1 MASLGFGIERIGLPS
16 LRNPKLSM
24 VMILMVSLIAGLG
37 LLKLKPAG
45 SLGELFRSGSSEFA
59 NYQKL
64 NKLFPTTEYDVMVLI
79 SGKKLLTPQTL
90 DDIRNI
96 QLELEFAEGVE
107 SVVSMFTMRGT
118 PTKTGYAPPL
128 FPADIPTGEEFD
140 TLVKKVREH
149 PHIADKFLSRPNSD
163 GEQVAMMVVSLKEGS
178 TATGVL
184 AKVIEGIDDVIK
196 EQAEPAR
203 LHYMMTGSPV
213 MQLEVRK
220 SIKHDRITFNVIGF
234 TFGVFI
240 SLYFFRRPTLVFISS
255 ICPAFAVLWIMGIL
269 GHVGQPINTFIN
281 VLPPLIMVITLS
293 DAMHMVFSILK
304 GLQSGQSKY
313 EAVKESILSVGPACV
328 LTSLTTT
335 IALLS
340 MALTDSADIRAF
352 ALAAAGGTMMAFIS
366 VITLVPTLSMLLIKD
381 EKSFLKE
388 NNDTFDRL
396 LWLEQLCGK
405 LADFVIPRWRQLAI
419 IGLTVGTVF
428 TFLHLQLDPRYRLS
442 DQVPDGDNTL
452 VAMDLIDAKLSGAQ
466 KINIMV
472 KWPKGLDYYSPQV
485 MEAIGETHRLLESQS
500 KINNVS
506 SLETM
511 RLYLKRE
518 LDEDNATIATAFRAY
533 VDKLPDH
540 LSRYYLNPA
549 ARTALVSGQID
560 NLEARLVAPVLH
572 EIEPV
577 LDNLRQEFPELEFT
591 VAGLAVVSAL
601 QSTNMINQLNQ
612 GLLLAVVIVILL
624 LGVAFRSLDAALLS
638 IVPNLFPIVSV
649 GAVLYLSGEGLQF
662 ASVMGLTVAFGLAV
676 DDTIHFLNRYELEQ
690 REAGDAQSNVR
701 NTLAHI
707 GPVLILTTLVLL
719 CGLSVTSLSDLPVTR
734 LFGQLSMATLA
745 SALVAD
751 LLILPA
757 IILAARRIKPFGRD
771 FALVKKASLKVQ
783 KVRVKKRKRRRQ

>member
-1 MASLGFGIERIGLPS
+1 M
-16 LRNPKLSM
+16 
-24 VMILMVSLIAGLG
+24 
-37 LLKLKPAG
+37 
-45 SLGELFRSGSSEFA
+45 
-59 NYQKL
+59 
-64 NKLFPTTEYDVMVLI
+64 
-79 SGKKLLTPQTL
+79 
-90 DDIRNI
+90 
-96 QLELEFAEGVE
+96 
-107 SVVSMFTMRGT
+107 
-118 PTKTGYAPPL
+118 
-128 FPADIPTGEEFD
+128 PTGEGFD
-140 TLVKKVREH
+140 ELVKQVREH
-149 PHIADKFLSRPNSD
+149 PHISNKFLSKSGKG
-163 GEQVAMMVVSLKEGS
+163 GEQVAMMVVSLKPGS

-184 AKVIEGIDDVIK
+184 SGIIDGLHEVIK
-196 EQAEPAR
+196 EQAEPAD
-203 LHYMMTGSPV
+203 LHYLMTGSPV

-240 SLYFFRRPTLVFISS
+240 SLFFFRRPTLVFISS
-255 ICPAFAVLWIMGIL
+255 IPPAFAVLWIMGIL

-293 DAMHMVFSILK
+293 DSMHMVFAILK
-304 GLQSGQSKY
+304 GLRAGKSKY
-313 EAVKESILSVGPACV
+313 EAIKESILSVGPACV
-328 LTSLTTT
+328 LTSMTTT

-352 ALAAAGGTMMAFIS
+352 ALAAAGGTMMAFFS

-381 EKSFLKE
+381 EASFLEEK
-388 NNDTFDRL
+388 DTGFNPL
-396 LWLEQLCGK
+396 MWLEGLCLK
-405 LADFVIPRWRQLAI
+405 LTEFVIPRWRQLAV
-419 IGLTVGTVF
+419 IGLSIGVIF
-428 TFLHLQLDPRYRLS
+428 TFLHTQLDARYRLS

-452 VAMDLIDAKLSGAQ
+452 LAMDLIDEQLSGAQ

-472 KWPKGLDYYSPQV
+472 KWSDGLHYHSPKV
-485 MEAIGETHRLLESQS
+485 MDAIGKIHRLLTSQA

-518 LDEDNATIATAFRAY
+518 LAEDNSKAFKTY

-540 LSRYYLNPA
+540 LSRRYLNPEE
-549 ARTALVSGQID
+549 RTALVSGQIA
-560 NLEARLVAPVLH
+560 NLEAAKVAPVLH
-572 EIEPV
+572 AIEPV
-577 LDNLRQEFPELEFT
+577 LENLRKEFPDLEFT

-612 GLLLAVVIVILL
+612 GLMLAVVIVILL

-649 GAVLYLSGEGLQF
+649 GAILYLFGEGLQF

-676 DDTIHFLNRYELEQ
+676 DDTIHFLNRFELEQ
-690 REAGDAQSNVR
+690 RKTGNVER
-701 NTLAHI
+701 HVRDTIAHI

-757 IILAARRIKPFGRD
+757 IILAARKLKPFGHD
-771 FALVKKASLKVQ
+771 FRFAQKAGVKLQKAPVKNS
-783 KVRVKKRKRRRQ
+783 VKKRK